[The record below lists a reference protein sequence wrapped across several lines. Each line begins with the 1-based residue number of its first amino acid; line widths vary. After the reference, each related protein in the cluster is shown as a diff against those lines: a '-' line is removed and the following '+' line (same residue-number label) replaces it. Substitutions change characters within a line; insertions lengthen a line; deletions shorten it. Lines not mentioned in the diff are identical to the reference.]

1 MKILHYIN
9 DLGSGGAEKLLTDI
23 LPLMKKKGHTVDL
36 VYSNNRKNVV
46 KFDEIL
52 RSEGVLLK
60 DFCMSYYNPFQIIK
74 LIRLLRSER
83 YDIVHAHIFPTQY
96 WLSIAS
102 IWKPSSTKLFKTE
115 HSVFNRRR
123 SSSLMRPIERW
134 IYSNYNTIIAITPLV
149 KVNLI
154 TWLNKIPTVIVI
166 KNGINLQQLE
176 LMKEEMVSADYSLF
190 DSESYNILMVGRFNY
205 EKDQSALVVALSIL
219 PDRYK
224 IFFVGEGEQ
233 MDRIKQKVI
242 DLNLSNRVHFLGF
255 RTDVYSLMS
264 LTDLNVLSTHHEGLS
279 GVALESMASGRPFIG
294 SDVEG
299 VNDIVPDEAFLFPK
313 NDPEGLAKK
322 IMEVSVN
329 KEFEDHLTTKGLEH
343 VKVFDM
349 DHMVEDYLNAYQTA
363 SE

>member
-1 MKILHYIN
+1 
-9 DLGSGGAEKLLTDI
+9 
-23 LPLMKKKGHTVDL
+23 
-36 VYSNNRKNVV
+36 
-46 KFDEIL
+46 
-52 RSEGVLLK
+52 
-60 DFCMSYYNPFQIIK
+60 
-74 LIRLLRSER
+74 
-83 YDIVHAHIFPTQY
+83 
-96 WLSIAS
+96 
-102 IWKPSSTKLFKTE
+102 
-115 HSVFNRRR
+115 
-123 SSSLMRPIERW
+123 MRPIEKW
-134 IYSNYNTIIAITPLV
+134 IYSKYNTIIAITPLV
-149 KVNLI
+149 KENLVK
-154 TWLNKIPTVIVI
+154 WLSEINTVTVI
-166 KNGINLQQLE
+166 KSGINLQQFE

-205 EKDQSALVVALSIL
+205 EKDQSTLVVALSIL

-264 LTDLNVLSTHHEGLS
+264 LTDLNVLSTNHEGLS

-299 VNDIVPDEAFLFPK
+299 VNDVVPDEAFLFPK
-313 NDPEGLAKK
+313 SDPEGLAKK

-329 KEFEDHLTTKGLEH
+329 KELEDHLTTKGLEH

-349 DHMVEDYLNAYQTA
+349 DNMVENYLNAYD
-363 SE
+363 SL